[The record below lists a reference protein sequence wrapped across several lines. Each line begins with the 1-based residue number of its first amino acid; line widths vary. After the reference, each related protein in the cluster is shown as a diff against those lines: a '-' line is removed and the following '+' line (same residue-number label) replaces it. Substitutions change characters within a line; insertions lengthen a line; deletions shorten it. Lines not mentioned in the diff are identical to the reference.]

1 MINYSVSLRKNPV
14 KGTTQVHG
22 QAQVTEVLNLE
33 EFAAFVASHNSKYE
47 EEDVMAVLVA
57 IVKRMR
63 ELFLDGKK
71 VRLGNFGDFYLTLRT
86 KAANKVEDFTT
97 DNILDVKVIFK
108 PGKYLLGI
116 RDEAEFNAVATRS
129 SQAKAQADEVAMMAA
144 KLAALAEGEG
154 T

>member
-71 VRLGNFGDFYLTLRT
+71 VRLGSFGDFYLTLRT
-86 KAANKVEDFTT
+86 KAAKKVEEFTT

-108 PGKYLLGI
+108 PGQYLLGI
-116 RDEAEFNAVATRS
+116 RDEAEFNEVATRQ
-129 SQAKAQADEVAMMAA
+129 SQAKAHADEMAMMAA